1 MLKKRY
7 HRFLWH
13 SRRSSLEL
21 DIILSRYIKDYYASL
36 PANLCDDYQ
45 RLLELDDIKLRQWLI
60 ERQPPDPPFQRIVTD
75 ILRSC

>member
-1 MLKKRY
+1 MLEKKY
-7 HRFLWH
+7 HRLLWH

-36 PANLCDDYQ
+36 PVNLRNDYQ
-45 RLLELDDIKLRQWLI
+45 KLLELDDIKLRQWLV

-75 ILRSC
+75 ILKSC